1 MIHFVVPYF
10 DNEKNLEQNVLAFYL
25 FLKQNLAGGFELV
38 LCNDGSTDRSAEIA
52 AALTRSC
59 PQIRLVGYAPNRGRG
74 FAVRY
79 AGGTCSGDYLIFTD
93 LDFPQTTDLA
103 HILEMIESLRDSQVV
118 VGSRF
123 LRKSETRRI
132 RKRKA
137 VGLAHRFFVR
147 LLFPRLKVRDPDA
160 GFKGFALPV
169 FKQMIPLC
177 RENRWS
183 WDLEILTIARAN
195 HFSIKE
201 IPINWNERHVA
212 YVSSVNVL
220 GAACEEW
227 TGMFRIRKNF
237 KKGKYK
243 L

>member
-10 DNEKNLEQNVLAFYL
+10 NNEKNLEENVLALYV

-52 AALTRSC
+52 AALGRGC

-79 AGGTCSGDYLIFTD
+79 AAGTCSGDFLIFAD
-93 LDFPQTTDLA
+93 LDFPQTTDLS
-103 HILEMIESLRDSQVV
+103 HILEMIESLHGAEVV

-132 RKRKA
+132 WRRNL
-137 VGLAHRFFVR
+137 VGKAHRSMVR
-147 LLFPRLKVRDPDA
+147 LFFPRLKVKDPDA
-160 GFKGFALPV
+160 GFKGFALPAL
-169 FKQMIPLC
+169 KQMNPLC

-183 WDLEILTIARAN
+183 WDLEILAIARAN
-195 HFSIKE
+195 KFSIKE
-201 IPINWNERHVA
+201 VPINWNERHDE
-212 YVSSVNVL
+212 YVTSVNL
-220 GAACEEW
+220 FGAAWEEW
-227 TGMFRIRKNF
+227 TGMFRIRKNL
-237 KKGKYK
+237 KRGIYK